1 MMEIVNIVESKV
13 KEIQD
18 LITSHNST
26 ISNITSSIERLVS
39 NRSSLIAEIHKL
51 EGAIQAFASTTDLI
65 KSKISPSAVAEV
77 VGTVVEAII
86 PEATPIVEAVQAAV
100 AAETSTT

>member
-1 MMEIVNIVESKV
+1 MMDVVSIVESKV

-51 EGAIQAFASTTDLI
+51 EGAVQAFASTTDLI
-65 KSKISPSAVAEV
+65 KSTITPSAVANV
-77 VGTVVEAII
+77 VGTVVDAVV
-86 PEATPIVEAVQAAV
+86 PEAAPIVSAVEAVV